1 MSDFPLKHLTFLID
15 VVRAERG
22 RGLLHLL
29 LLRKL
34 RSKKI
39 AFLGPFQASW
49 GPKSAIF
56 ELSTT
61 RSICKKVYSTIGRG
75 DQYRSSGCVKPHF
88 VLLHNHLDQN
98 PMEISMVF

>member
-1 MSDFPLKHLTFLID
+1 MPLKHLTFLID

-29 LLRKL
+29 FLRKL

-49 GPKSAIF
+49 GPKSAVF
-56 ELSTT
+56 ELSAT
-61 RSICKKVYSTIGRG
+61 RSICKKVFIEIGHG
-75 DQYRSSGCVKPHF
+75 DQYRRGGCEKRHF
-88 VLLHNHLDQN
+88 GTVAT
-98 PMEISMVF
+98 S